1 MSERGGIMRI
11 RNLTKKM
18 DDNLVLKDV
27 SFDLKAGEIT
37 ALIGRNGVGKTT
49 LFSTMTGIYL
59 PDEGDV
65 FLDEESIFKHPEV
78 KQQLF
83 FLEDNMNHFNTY
95 SVQTVVKIYR
105 QIYPTFD
112 EAFFSE
118 LMQRFE
124 LPMKAKLMSF
134 SKGRKALFFIILAF
148 SINVRFLLLDE
159 PMDGLDIIIK
169 KQILAIIKDT
179 VKKRGTSVV
188 IASHRLEELEAI
200 ADRVIVLKGASV
212 EFDYYLEDMRTD
224 AVKIQVAFK
233 TKKIPDFVKNNAQ
246 LLYRNG
252 RIYTLLVTKNASSFL
267 AELRLEEP
275 VLLEEMSISIEDI
288 FTVHLANDKIDY
300 YEI

>member
-1 MSERGGIMRI
+1 MSERGGIMKI

-112 EAFFSE
+112 EAFFSD

>member
-1 MSERGGIMRI
+1 MSERGGIMKI

-27 SFDLKAGEIT
+27 SFDLKAGEVT

-49 LFSTMTGIYL
+49 LFSTMMGIYL

-65 FLDEESIFKHPEV
+65 FLDEKSIFKHPEV

-118 LMQRFE
+118 LMQQFE

-200 ADRVIVLKGASV
+200 ADRIIVLKGASV

-252 RIYTLLVTKNASSFL
+252 RIYTLLVTENASSFL

>member
-1 MSERGGIMRI
+1 MKI

-65 FLDEESIFKHPEV
+65 FLDEESVFKHPEV

>member
-1 MSERGGIMRI
+1 MKI

-134 SKGRKALFFIILAF
+134 SKGRKALFYIILAF

>member
-1 MSERGGIMRI
+1 MKI

-27 SFDLKAGEIT
+27 SFDLKAGEVT

-65 FLDEESIFKHPEV
+65 FLDEKSIFKHPEV

-118 LMQRFE
+118 LMQQFE

-200 ADRVIVLKGASV
+200 ADRIIVLKGASV

-252 RIYTLLVTKNASSFL
+252 RIYTLLVIENASSFL

>member
-1 MSERGGIMRI
+1 MSERGGIMKI

-18 DDNLVLKDV
+18 DNNLVLKDV

-188 IASHRLEELEAI
+188 IASHRLDELEAI

-252 RIYTLLVTKNASSFL
+252 RIYTLLVTENASSFL

>member
-1 MSERGGIMRI
+1 MKI

-95 SVQTVVKIYR
+95 SVQTVIKIYR

>member
-1 MSERGGIMRI
+1 MKI

-105 QIYPTFD
+105 QIYPAFD

-118 LMQRFE
+118 LMQQFE

-188 IASHRLEELEAI
+188 IASHRLDELEAI

>member
-1 MSERGGIMRI
+1 MKI

-124 LPMKAKLMSF
+124 LPMKAKLLSF

>member
-1 MSERGGIMRI
+1 MEI
-11 RNLTKKM
+11 RNITKNM
-18 DDNLVLKDV
+18 EDNLVLNDI

-59 PDEGDV
+59 PDAGDV
-65 FLDEESIFKHPEV
+65 FLNGKSVFKHPEV

-95 SVQTVVKIYR
+95 SVHAVVKIYKN
-105 QIYPTFD
+105 IYTTFD
-112 EAFFSE
+112 EGFFNDAME
-118 LMQRFE
+118 QFE

-148 SINVRFLLLDE
+148 SINVQYLLLDE
-159 PMDGLDIIIK
+159 PMDGLDVIIK
-169 KQILAIIKDT
+169 KEILTLITNT
-179 VKKRGTSVV
+179 VKERGTSVL
-188 IASHRLEELEAI
+188 IASHRLDELESVAN
-200 ADRVIVLKGASV
+200 RVIVLKGASL
-212 EFDYYLEDMRTD
+212 ELDYYLDDMRND
-224 AVKIQVAFK
+224 ALKIQVAFK
-233 TKKIPDFVKNNAQ
+233 TKQIPAFVKDNAQ

-252 RIYTLLVTKNASSFL
+252 RIYTLLVTENANEFV
-267 AELRLEEP
+267 AQLRLEEP
-275 VLLEEMSISIEDI
+275 VLLEEMPISIEDI

>member
-1 MSERGGIMRI
+1 MKI

-224 AVKIQVAFK
+224 AVKIQMAFK

>member
-1 MSERGGIMRI
+1 MKI

-212 EFDYYLEDMRTD
+212 ELDYYLEDMRTD

-288 FTVHLANDKIDY
+288 FTVYLANDKIDY

>member
-1 MSERGGIMRI
+1 MKI

-27 SFDLKAGEIT
+27 SFDLKAGEVT

-65 FLDEESIFKHPEV
+65 FLAEKSIFKHPEV

-118 LMQRFE
+118 LMQQFE

-200 ADRVIVLKGASV
+200 ADRIIVLKGASV

-252 RIYTLLVTKNASSFL
+252 RIYTLLVTENASSFL

>member
-1 MSERGGIMRI
+1 MKI

-169 KQILAIIKDT
+169 KQILAIIKNT

-212 EFDYYLEDMRTD
+212 ELDYYLEDMRTD

-267 AELRLEEP
+267 AKLRLEEP

>member
-1 MSERGGIMRI
+1 MEI
-11 RNLTKKM
+11 RNITKKM
-18 DDNLVLKDV
+18 EDNLVLNDI

-59 PDEGDV
+59 PDAGDV
-65 FLDEESIFKHPEV
+65 FLNGKSVFKHPEV

-95 SVQTVVKIYR
+95 SVHAVVKIYKN
-105 QIYPTFD
+105 IYTTFD
-112 EAFFSE
+112 EGFFNDAME
-118 LMQRFE
+118 QFE

-148 SINVRFLLLDE
+148 SINVQYLLLDE
-159 PMDGLDIIIK
+159 PMDGLDVIIK
-169 KQILAIIKDT
+169 KEILTLITNT
-179 VKKRGTSVV
+179 VKERGTSVL
-188 IASHRLEELEAI
+188 IASHRLDELESVAN
-200 ADRVIVLKGASV
+200 RVIVLKGASL
-212 EFDYYLEDMRTD
+212 ELDYYLDDMRND
-224 AVKIQVAFK
+224 ALKIQVAFK
-233 TKKIPDFVKNNAQ
+233 TKQIPAFVKDNAQ

-252 RIYTLLVTKNASSFL
+252 RIYTLLVTENANEFV
-267 AELRLEEP
+267 AKLRLEEP
-275 VLLEEMSISIEDI
+275 VLLEEMPISIEDI

>member
-1 MSERGGIMRI
+1 MKI

-27 SFDLKAGEIT
+27 SFDLQAGEVT

-65 FLDEESIFKHPEV
+65 FLDEKSIYKHPEV

-95 SVQTVVKIYR
+95 SVQTVVKIYK
-105 QIYPTFD
+105 QIYTTFD
-112 EAFFSE
+112 EVFFNE
-118 LMQRFE
+118 LMEQFE
-124 LPMKAKLMSF
+124 LPMKAKLLSF

-148 SINVRFLLLDE
+148 SLNVRYLLLDE

-212 EFDYYLEDMRTD
+212 ELDYYLEDMRTD

-252 RIYTLLVTKNASSFL
+252 RIYTLLVTENASGFL
-267 AELRLEEP
+267 ADLRLEDP
-275 VLLEEMSISIEDI
+275 VLLEEMTISIEDI

>member
-1 MSERGGIMRI
+1 MKI

-148 SINVRFLLLDE
+148 SVNVRFLLLDE

-275 VLLEEMSISIEDI
+275 VLLEEISISIEDI

>member
-1 MSERGGIMRI
+1 MKI

-212 EFDYYLEDMRTD
+212 ELDYYLEDMRTD

-267 AELRLEEP
+267 AKLRLEEP

>member
-1 MSERGGIMRI
+1 MKI

-252 RIYTLLVTKNASSFL
+252 RIYTLLVTENASSFL

>member
-1 MSERGGIMRI
+1 MKI

-18 DDNLVLKDV
+18 DDNLVLMDV

>member
-1 MSERGGIMRI
+1 MKI

-212 EFDYYLEDMRTD
+212 ELDYYLEDMRTD

>member
-1 MSERGGIMRI
+1 MSERGEKMEI

-27 SFDLKAGEIT
+27 SFDLKAGEVT

-49 LFSTMTGIYL
+49 LFSTISGIYL
-59 PDEGDV
+59 PDEGDI
-65 FLDEESIFKHPEV
+65 FLDEVSIFKHPEV

-95 SVQTVVKIYR
+95 SVQAVVKIYR
-105 QIYPTFD
+105 QIYTTFD
-112 EAFFSE
+112 EAFFNE
-118 LMQRFE
+118 LMQQFE

-148 SINVRFLLLDE
+148 SLNVRFLLLDE

-212 EFDYYLEDMRTD
+212 ELDYYLEDMRTD

-252 RIYTLLVTKNASSFL
+252 RIYTLLVTENASSFL

>member
-1 MSERGGIMRI
+1 MKI

-18 DDNLVLKDV
+18 DNNLVLKDV

-148 SINVRFLLLDE
+148 SVNVRFLLLDE

-188 IASHRLEELEAI
+188 IASHRLDELEAI

-252 RIYTLLVTKNASSFL
+252 RIYTLLVTENASSFL

>member
-1 MSERGGIMRI
+1 MSERGGIMKI

-233 TKKIPDFVKNNAQ
+233 TKKIPDFVKDNAQ

>member
-1 MSERGGIMRI
+1 MSERGGIMKI

-18 DDNLVLKDV
+18 DNNLVLKDV

-124 LPMKAKLMSF
+124 LPMKAKLISF

-188 IASHRLEELEAI
+188 IASHRLDELEAI

>member
-1 MSERGGIMRI
+1 MKI

-148 SINVRFLLLDE
+148 SVNVRFLLLDE

-188 IASHRLEELEAI
+188 IASHRLDELEAI

-252 RIYTLLVTKNASSFL
+252 RIYTLLVTENASSFL

>member
-1 MSERGGIMRI
+1 MEI

-27 SFDLKAGEIT
+27 SFDLKAGEVT

-65 FLDEESIFKHPEV
+65 FLDEKSIFKHPEV

-95 SVQTVVKIYR
+95 SVHTVVKIYK
-105 QIYPTFD
+105 QIYTTFD
-112 EAFFSE
+112 ETFFME
-118 LMQRFE
+118 LMEQFE
-124 LPMKAKLMSF
+124 LPMKAKLLSF

-148 SINVRFLLLDE
+148 SLNVRYLLLDE
-159 PMDGLDIIIK
+159 PMDGLDIIVK

-212 EFDYYLEDMRTD
+212 ELDYYLDDMRTD

-252 RIYTLLVTKNASSFL
+252 RIYTLLVTENASGFL
-267 AELRLEEP
+267 ADLRLEEP

>member
-1 MSERGGIMRI
+1 MKI

-105 QIYPTFD
+105 QIYTTFD
-112 EAFFSE
+112 EAFFNE
-118 LMQRFE
+118 LMQQFE

-148 SINVRFLLLDE
+148 SLNVRFLLLDE
-159 PMDGLDIIIK
+159 PMDGL
-169 KQILAIIKDT
+169 
-179 VKKRGTSVV
+179 
-188 IASHRLEELEAI
+188 
-200 ADRVIVLKGASV
+200 
-212 EFDYYLEDMRTD
+212 DYYLEDMRTD

-233 TKKIPDFVKNNAQ
+233 TKKIPGFVKNNAQ

-252 RIYTLLVTKNASSFL
+252 RIYTLLVTENASSFL

>member
-1 MSERGGIMRI
+1 MSERGGIMKI

-224 AVKIQVAFK
+224 AVKIQMAFK

>member
-1 MSERGGIMRI
+1 MSERGGIMKI
-11 RNLTKKM
+11 RNITKKM

-27 SFDLKAGEIT
+27 SFDLKAGEVT

-65 FLDEESIFKHPEV
+65 FLDEKSIFKHPEV

-118 LMQRFE
+118 LMQQFE

-200 ADRVIVLKGASV
+200 ADRIIVLKGASV

-252 RIYTLLVTKNASSFL
+252 RIYTLLVTENASSFL

>member
-1 MSERGGIMRI
+1 MKI

-83 FLEDNMNHFNTY
+83 LLEDNMNHFNTY

>member
-1 MSERGGIMRI
+1 MSERGGIMKI

-18 DDNLVLKDV
+18 DDNLVLKEV

-148 SINVRFLLLDE
+148 SVNVRFLLLDE

>member
-1 MSERGGIMRI
+1 MRI

>member
-1 MSERGGIMRI
+1 MEI

>member
-1 MSERGGIMRI
+1 MSERGGIMKI

-18 DDNLVLKDV
+18 DNNLVLKDV

-188 IASHRLEELEAI
+188 IASHRLDELEAI

>member
-1 MSERGGIMRI
+1 MKI

-18 DDNLVLKDV
+18 DNNLVLKDV

-124 LPMKAKLMSF
+124 LPMKAKLISF

-188 IASHRLEELEAI
+188 IASHRLDELEAI